1 MPSSFFLQG
10 EVDILKSRLAKL
22 EREKKELEEANE
34 KLQQKVSKLIAWR
47 HSNIS
52 AKLLISRLAFI
63 ALRLDEYIFF
73 SNTNFPRMFG
83 GRVMKIY
90 VDGQTYLRL

>member
-34 KLQQKVSKLIAWR
+34 KLQQKVSKLTAWR
-47 HSNIS
+47 H
-52 AKLLISRLAFI
+52 
-63 ALRLDEYIFF
+63 
-73 SNTNFPRMFG
+73 TVTFPQN
-83 GRVMKIY
+83 Y
-90 VDGQTYLRL
+90 